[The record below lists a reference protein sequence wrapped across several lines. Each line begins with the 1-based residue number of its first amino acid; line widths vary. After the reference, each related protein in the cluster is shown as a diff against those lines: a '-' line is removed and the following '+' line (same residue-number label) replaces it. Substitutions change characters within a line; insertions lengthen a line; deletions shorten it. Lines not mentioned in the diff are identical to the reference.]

1 MDREAAALILQDELD
16 AMVTENGSQRPDD
29 GS

>member
-1 MDREAAALILQDELD
+1 VLILQDELD
-16 AMVTENGSQRPDD
+16 ATVRENGSQRPDD